1 MKKKIAVVVS
11 VALITLLCFVAIRW
25 LTIETNPD
33 FAVQFGMAAG
43 PGKPV
48 ETINTAPTEQD
59 TVVVGDLIPMVFVDG
74 QLYCDIG
81 KESSQTER
89 VDTFDGEITSTVK
102 QSEEPTED
110 NQSNFGTGYGYQ
122 YGPNGTI
129 EILINGKWCV
139 FAIMVDAV

>member
-1 MKKKIAVVVS
+1 MKRLIVLVLALAFVLGLVGCNTASVTEETVPSVSEEVVV
-11 VALITLLCFVAIRW
+11 
-25 LTIETNPD
+25 
-33 FAVQFGMAAG
+33 G
-43 PGKPV
+43 
-48 ETINTAPTEQD
+48 
-59 TVVVGDLIPMVFVDG
+59 GDLIPMVFIDG

-81 KESSQTER
+81 EESSRTER
-89 VDTFDGEITSTVK
+89 VDAFDGEITSTVK

-139 FAIMVDAV
+139 FVIMVDAV